1 MGNHLGRGGI
11 GAGLLAILLACAPAT
26 LLAQDTA
33 EAPQSPI
40 LTLDQDRLFSETL
53 WGKRAAERIETASA
67 ELAAENRRI
76 EAELIAEERALTDKR
91 AEMSSEDFRAAAEA
105 FDARVTEIRQTQD
118 AKTREIGQMREAER
132 QRFYAEAL
140 PVMSEVLR
148 DRGAVAVL
156 DNRAIFL
163 AADVID
169 VTDEMIQRIDVAIG
183 AGVDAP
189 VSPEAPENAEN
200 PIPAP
205 ASEN

>member
-1 MGNHLGRGGI
+1 MGHHLGRGGI

-169 VTDEMIQRIDVAIG
+169 VTDEMIQRIDAAIG

-189 VSPEAPENAEN
+189 VSPEAPENAKN

>member
-91 AEMSSEDFRAAAEA
+91 AEMPSEDFRAAAEA

>member
-11 GAGLLAILLACAPAT
+11 GAGLLAILLACAPDT

-169 VTDEMIQRIDVAIG
+169 VTDEMIQRIDAAIG